1 MLISTELLFVTQILF
16 FIRDNTP
23 MCYRAF
29 TFGLIIFL
37 NSHFYSFAAQ
47 SAPFPEYE
55 IQEVASDL
63 NFPWSLAFLPDG
75 GLLVTER
82 TGQLIKITNNDV
94 SKIITGLPTDIYA
107 EGQGGLLE
115 IVLHPDFSVNRW
127 VYFSYAVGD
136 DDKNALQ
143 VVRAQLIDNKLTEKK
158 IVFTVTPFKSTPV
171 HFAGRMA
178 FLPDNTLLITS
189 GDGFDYR
196 EDAQRLNSLLGKTI
210 RINDDGSVPIN
221 NPFVTEIPDSPSN
234 YVFSY
239 GHRNHQGILFDPKRN
254 VIFSNEH
261 GPDGGDELN
270 IIQAGVNYG
279 WPVITKGLDYI
290 GSRIS
295 PFTEYVNMQQPSLD
309 WTPSIAPSGMAVHQG
324 YLFSK
329 LNGDLLVS
337 VLKFKEVRWL
347 QMDGLEVVSQTS
359 LFKELEQRIRDVR
372 VHPDGSIYILTDS
385 NKGKILRIIP
395 SRSQIIK

>member
-1 MLISTELLFVTQILF
+1 MQYRV
-16 FIRDNTP
+16 FI
-23 MCYRAF
+23 
-29 TFGLIIFL
+29 FGLIIFL
-37 NSHFYSFAAQ
+37 SSHFYSFAAQ
-47 SAPFPEYE
+47 PLPFPSYK
-55 IQEVASDL
+55 IQEVASGL

-82 TGQLIKITNNDV
+82 TGQLIKITDSDV
-94 SKIITGLPTDIYA
+94 SKLVTGLPTDIYV

-115 IVLHPDFSVNRW
+115 VVLHPDFSINRW
-127 VYFSYAVGD
+127 LYFSYAVGD

-143 VVRAQLIDNKLTEKK
+143 VVRAKLIDNKLTEKK
-158 IVFTVTPFKSTPV
+158 VVFTVTPFKSTPV

-178 FLPDNTLLITS
+178 FLPDKTLLITS

-210 RINDDGSVPIN
+210 RINDDGSAPTN
-221 NPFVTEIPDSPSN
+221 NPFVTENPDSPNN

-239 GHRNHQGILFDPKRN
+239 GHRNHQGILYDAQRS

-279 WPVITKGLDYI
+279 WPVITRGLDYI

-295 PFTEYVNMQQPSLD
+295 PFTEYANMQQPRLD

-324 YLFSK
+324 NLFSE

-347 QMDGLEVVSQTS
+347 HMNGVKVVGQTS

-385 NKGKILRIIP
+385 ENGKVLRIIP
-395 SRSQIIK
+395 SENE